1 MSSNGRMMEFTR
13 DLRQGFRLLW
23 RAPGFAVTATL
34 TLALGIG
41 ATTALFTVVNAVLL
55 EPLPFPDSN
64 KLIQLWRSEL
74 PALTYGSA
82 SYQRYLDWRQHQR
95 VFTDLGA
102 WAPRGVTLAGP
113 GGPERAAG
121 ATASAS
127 FFRVMGA
134 PPVVGRFFSDDE
146 DRRGGDRVAVISEGL
161 WRRRYQASP
170 SAVGANVQ
178 IDGEAYTIIGV
189 APAGFA
195 EVWRLDVW
203 LPLGLYADPSN
214 RGSNYLL
221 SFGRLRDGMN
231 LDSARRGL
239 ADLAAQMSRDHAID
253 KYTFTARAL
262 HEVITENAIRGLW
275 MLLAATSLLLLIACT
290 NVANLLLAR
299 AVVRERDL
307 AIRASLGAGRRR
319 LFGQVMGETIAL
331 GVCGSLIGIALAWG
345 LLRVFVT
352 LAPPNFPR
360 LAAIALDTSV
370 LGFSFVVA
378 VFAGVV
384 AGLAPAVHVVRSD
397 LNAVVRSGASRGAT
411 AGRARRASRV
421 LVVSEVA
428 LALALVTTA
437 GLMVKS
443 LANLQAQDLGM
454 TREPVLTFG
463 VGLPP
468 IVADGN
474 DAVRRFQSDFLDRVR
489 ALPGVTHVSAINLLP
504 IANTGFNGPVRRL
517 DQTGDNEGVP
527 VTEHRTVMD
536 RYFETM
542 DVPIVAGRALDER
555 DRANTPLVVVINETL
570 ARRLF
575 PTLTPQRA
583 VGQQMRIGGNN
594 VVEVVGVA
602 ANVRSRRPDM
612 VPDPELYVPFAQWP
626 NPSMSY
632 VVRAQGDPAALTGQL
647 RAKLAEMT
655 PHVALAA
662 VRTFDDVVNNST
674 RTSGLLSWLS
684 VLFGALAASL
694 AILGIYSVMSYTVAQ
709 RERELAI
716 RAAVGA
722 SRASLLSMV
731 LREGLLLS
739 AAGIA
744 SGAALAFVASGVLRS
759 LLYNVSATDPL
770 VFAAS
775 AVGLAGVALAG
786 YLLPAARAS
795 RVEPVAALRSE

>member
-1 MSSNGRMMEFTR
+1 MVDLVR

-23 RAPGFAVTATL
+23 RAPGFAVTAIL
-34 TLALGIG
+34 TLGLGIG

-55 EPLPFPDSN
+55 EPLPFPGSN

-113 GGPERAAG
+113 EGPERAAG

-134 PPVVGRFFSDDE
+134 SPVVGRFFSDDE
-146 DRRGGDRVAVISEGL
+146 DRRGGDRVVVISEGL

-170 SAVGANVQ
+170 SALGANVQ

-189 APAGFA
+189 APSGYA

-214 RGSNYLL
+214 RGSNFLL
-221 SFGRLRDGMN
+221 SFGRLREGMT
-231 LDSARRGL
+231 LEAARRGL
-239 ADLAAQMSRDHAID
+239 ADLAAQMSREHGED
-253 KYTFTARAL
+253 KYTFTARPL
-262 HEVITENAIRGLW
+262 HEVITENATRGLW
-275 MLLAATSLLLLIACT
+275 MLLAATGLLLLIACT

-307 AIRASLGAGRRR
+307 AIRASLGAGGRR
-319 LFGQVMGETIAL
+319 LFGQVIGETIAL
-331 GVCGSLIGIALAWG
+331 GVCGSVIGIALAWG

-360 LAAIALDTSV
+360 LAAIALDASV
-370 LGFSFVVA
+370 LGFSLAVA
-378 VFAGVV
+378 VCAGVI
-384 AGLAPAVHVVRSD
+384 AGLAPAIHLVRSD
-397 LNAVVRSGASRGAT
+397 LNAVVRSGGSRGAT

-443 LANLQAQDLGM
+443 LANLQAQDLGV

-463 VGLPP
+463 IGLPP
-468 IVADGN
+468 FVADGN
-474 DAVRRFQSDFLDRVR
+474 DAVRRFQSDFLARVR
-489 ALPGVTHVSAINLLP
+489 ALPGVTHASAINMLP
-504 IANTGFNGPVRRL
+504 IANTGFNGPVRRV

-542 DVPIVAGRALDER
+542 GVPIIAGRALDDR
-555 DRANTPLVVVINETL
+555 DRANTPVVVVINETL

-575 PTLTPQRA
+575 PTLTPQQA

-612 VPDPELYVPFAQWP
+612 VPDPELYVAFAQWP

-647 RAKLAEMT
+647 RSMLGEMT

-662 VRTFDDVVNNST
+662 VRTFDEVVTNST

-684 VLFGALAASL
+684 VLFGVLAASL

-722 SRASLLSMV
+722 SRSSLLSMV

-744 SGAALAFVASGVLRS
+744 AGAALAFVASGVLRS

-770 VFAAS
+770 VFAIS

-795 RVEPVAALRSE
+795 RVEPVVALRSE